1 MQLKLDGL
9 DGHLKQA
16 QAKGLAPLYV
26 VHGDEHL
33 LVLEAVDRLRRAARE
48 AGYTEREVLVAERG
62 FHWSQLTEAQQ
73 SMSLFGDRKIVELR
87 VPTGKPGKDGGAA
100 CKPTRKIYHPTISR

>member
-9 DGHLKQA
+9 DAHLRQA

-48 AGYTEREVLVAERG
+48 SGFTEREVLVAERG

-87 VPTGKPGKDGGAA
+87 VCTPPVNLKLAA
-100 CKPTRKIYHPTISR
+100 PHCWS